1 MKKTFYL
8 LLAVSITLFAL
19 TSVAMAV
26 TSATTVYKW
35 SQPIDQIPGESQTVT
50 VIGDDGTV
58 TVTEYPVYNGWDQPS
73 WGTSVPPVGAPQVAD
88 DWECKDNRP
97 VTDIHWWGS
106 YLDWMEPSSPTFKPG
121 GFWFG
126 MYTDVPVSPTNP
138 YSHPGELKW
147 EYATSAYREVL
158 VGFDK
163 DPRTGLITDSTFQY
177 NVDLPTSNWFN
188 QDPSANAIYWL
199 SIVALYPT
207 TPEFEWGWK
216 TRPHFFQDDAVT
228 LNATGGWDRVGY
240 VDTTGNF
247 QSWDT
252 AFELSTVPEPSSLLA
267 FATGF
272 TSLVGLAIRRRRAA

>member
-1 MKKTFYL
+1 MKKTLFL
-8 LLAVSITLFAL
+8 LFAVL
-19 TSVAMAV
+19 FLSLALAGVA
-26 TSATTVYKW
+26 SATTPFGPLKW
-35 SQPIDQIPGESQTVT
+35 SQPIDRISGVT
-50 VIGDDGTV
+50 YN
-58 TVTEYPVYNGWDQPS
+58 EQPVYNGWDQPS
-73 WGTSVPPVGAPQVAD
+73 WNTTTWISNNPQVAD

-106 YLDWMEPSSPTFKPG
+106 YLDWIHPTQPALRPS

-126 MYTDVPVSPTNP
+126 MYTDVPVSATNP

-147 EYATSAYREVL
+147 GYNTGLNGYEEVF
-158 VGFDK
+158 VGYDK

-177 NVDLPTSNWFN
+177 NVILPTANWFN
-188 QDPSANAIYWL
+188 QDPLNNSIYWL

-207 TPEFEWGWK
+207 QPEEFKWGWK

-228 LNATGGWDRVGY
+228 LDALGAWQRVGY
-240 VDTTGNF
+240 LDTANNF

-267 FATGF
+267 FAAG
-272 TSLVGLAIRRRRAA
+272 LPALAGLAIRKRYRA